1 MVGRSKVSASTSP
14 ARTGEALSR
23 PRRRYTGWRLIAS
36 LYRRDVLGMLGL
48 LILVTLAVLGI
59 FVPLISPYPGA
70 YGSASYVNLPP
81 MSYFW
86 FGTDELGRSIFDQTM
101 WGIRS
106 SFYVAALA
114 TTISTGLGVLIGL
127 ISGYFRGKLGDL
139 FTSVID
145 IFLTLPVLPL
155 MILLASVIP
164 PSRTTVALVI
174 GLFSWPGTARIVRG
188 EAIRLR
194 ESDFV
199 DAAEAIGCRHPRIL
213 FRHILPNAAPPIF
226 INLSFVAGSA
236 ILAEAGLSFLGLGD
250 PTSWSWG
257 TILSHA
263 QASGRFLQS
272 WWYATFPS
280 MFIALTVIA
289 LNFFGQAMTDVLN
302 PRLRKR

>member
-1 MVGRSKVSASTSP
+1 MVGRSDVVKSQPSTDTAP
-14 ARTGEALSR
+14 ALARRQRSR
-23 PRRRYTGWRLIAS
+23 TGWRLVVS

-59 FVPLISPYPGA
+59 IVPLISPYPGA
-70 YGSASYVNLPP
+70 YGSSSYVNLHP
-81 MSYFW
+81 MNYFW
-86 FGTDELGRSIFDQTM
+86 FGTDELGRSVFDETM

-114 TTISTGLGVLIGL
+114 TLISTALGIFIGL
-127 ISGYFRGKLGDL
+127 LSGYFRGKLGDL
-139 FTSVID
+139 FTGVID

-194 ESDFV
+194 EADFV
-199 DAAEAIGCRHPRIL
+199 DAAGAIGCRHPRIL

-257 TILSHA
+257 TILAHA

-280 MFIALTVIA
+280 LFIALTVIS

>member
-1 MVGRSKVSASTSP
+1 MATRTQAKILPQQPLVGMAM
-14 ARTGEALSR
+14 SR
-23 PRRRYTGWRLIAS
+23 RTGWRLVVS
-36 LYRRDVLGMLGL
+36 LYRRDMLGMAGL
-48 LILVTLAVLGI
+48 ALLVALAVTGILVPI
-59 FVPLISPYPGA
+59 ISPHPGA
-70 YGSASYVNLPP
+70 YGDASYVNLSP

-86 FGTDELGRSIFDQTM
+86 FGTDELGRSIFDETM

-114 TTISTGLGVLIGL
+114 TAIAILLGVVVGL
-127 ISGYFRGKLGDL
+127 VSGYFRGKIGDL
-139 FTSVID
+139 FTGVID
-145 IFLTLPVLPL
+145 VFLTLPVLPL

-174 GLFSWPGTARIVRG
+174 GLFSWPGTARIVRS

-194 ESDFV
+194 GADFV
-199 DAAEAIGCRHPRIL
+199 EAAKAIGCRHPRIL
-213 FRHILPNAAPPIF
+213 LLHILPNAAPSIF
-226 INLSFVAGSA
+226 INLSFVAGAA

-250 PTSWSWG
+250 PTNWSWG

-263 QASGRFLQS
+263 QASGRFLES

-280 MFIALTVIA
+280 LFIALTVIA
-289 LNFFGQAMTDVLN
+289 LNFFGQAMTEVLN

>member
-1 MVGRSKVSASTSP
+1 MADSSKASTSRSQG
-14 ARTGEALSR
+14 RTNDGLSR
-23 PRRRYTGWRLIAS
+23 PSRRYTGWRLIIS
-36 LYRRDVLGMLGL
+36 LYRRDTLGMIGFLV
-48 LILVTLAVLGI
+48 LITLAVLGI
-59 FVPLISPYPGA
+59 IVPLISPYPGA

-81 MSYFW
+81 MSYFL

-106 SFYVAALA
+106 SFFVAALA
-114 TTISTGLGVLIGL
+114 TIISTGLGVVIGL
-127 ISGYFRGKLGDL
+127 FSGYFRGKLGDL
-139 FTSVID
+139 FTSLID

-199 DAAEAIGCRHPRIL
+199 DAAGAIGCRHPRIL

-250 PTSWSWG
+250 PTNWSWG

-263 QASGRFLQS
+263 QSSGRFLQS

-280 MFIALTVIA
+280 MFIALTVIS